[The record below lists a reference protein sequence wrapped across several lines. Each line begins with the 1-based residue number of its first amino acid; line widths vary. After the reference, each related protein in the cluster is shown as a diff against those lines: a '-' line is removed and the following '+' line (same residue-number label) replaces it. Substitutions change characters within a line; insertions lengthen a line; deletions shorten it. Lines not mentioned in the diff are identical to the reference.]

1 MSLVVRCVKILVL
14 VMFLFAGSLWAQ
26 HNRQGLMQPNYDDYN
41 LKFWVRQM
49 TVVHKYP
56 SGNDIN
62 FQETYRFD
70 SVGNLVEYRKRGFGG
85 EQVTRYPLT
94 LEQISTKRKYTF
106 DYDGDVVELL
116 QYDMRGTLYS
126 STHCIYGKAGKLVMS
141 IEYSYSADSAK
152 VTKRTV
158 SEYDRNERLA
168 TVRQYTADEL
178 LLWSEK
184 RKYDRRGNL
193 VKRVQTFYNDDNT
206 ESTVER
212 RTYTFDSHGNWLEC
226 KYSLNGKE
234 MYTIIRSFDYYGT
247 GS

>member
-1 MSLVVRCVKILVL
+1 MS
-14 VMFLFAGSLWAQ
+14 G
-26 HNRQGLMQPNYDDYN
+26 
-41 LKFWVRQM
+41 
-49 TVVHKYP
+49 
-56 SGNDIN
+56 
-62 FQETYRFD
+62 
-70 SVGNLVEYRKRGFGG
+70 
-85 EQVTRYPLT
+85 
-94 LEQISTKRKYTF
+94 
-106 DYDGDVVELL
+106 
-116 QYDMRGTLYS
+116 
-126 STHCIYGKAGKLVMS
+126 
-141 IEYSYSADSAK
+141 YSYSADSAK

-234 MYTIIRSFDYYGT
+234 MYTIIRSFDYYGS